1 MVEKNL
7 QVLEALLTREG
18 EILQQFPTMEP
29 GNEMEALLDEL
40 SKSLQ
45 QFQLTLGQL
54 GAADLSSMDR
64 STLRR
69 LQMLKQKR
77 DQNGALLQEILQSSD
92 KQMASLQVEK
102 KTLRKYRPAEPKKPR
117 LLDDER

>member
-1 MVEKNL
+1 M
-7 QVLEALLTREG
+7 LEALLTREE
-18 EILQQFPTMEP
+18 EILQQLPTMEP

-54 GAADLSSMDR
+54 GASDLSSIDR

-69 LQMLKQKR
+69 LQTLKQKR

-92 KQMASLQVEK
+92 KQMAGLQMEK
-102 KTLRKYRPAEPKKPR
+102 KALKKYRLAEQKKPR

>member
-1 MVEKNL
+1 M
-7 QVLEALLTREG
+7 TREG

-64 STLRR
+64 SALRR

-102 KTLRKYRPAEPKKPR
+102 KTLRKYRPAEQKKPR